1 MTEVDLAGYYA
12 LTIAL
17 ALGVG
22 CHLEDWINTRRKR
35 HLFAI
40 VAGSLLLALLFVS
53 SSPLG

>member
-1 MTEVDLAGYYA
+1 MTEVKLAGYYA

-40 VAGSLLLALLFVS
+40 VAGSVMLCFFVS
-53 SSPLG
+53 AL